1 MGKNQYIVKFAGLP
15 VGSHEFEFEV
25 KDKFF
30 EQINDSEIKSAD
42 LKVNLT
48 LLKQG
53 TLMQMIF
60 KIEGT
65 VEMDCD
71 RCLTP
76 YDFPIKAES
85 TLIVKHGNPDEGND
99 EVLVIPEGAGEADIS
114 HYLYEYIIL
123 ALPSRK
129 IPCEIEEDFECDEET
144 LLKFNENAV
153 QEEKE
158 EVNPIWEQLKK
169 IKFNKN

>member
-1 MGKNQYIVKFAGLP
+1 MGKSQYIVKFAGLP

-30 EQINDSEIKSAD
+30 EEIEDSEIKRANIE
-42 LKVNLT
+42 VNLT
-48 LLKQG
+48 LIKQG

-60 KIEGT
+60 KIKGT

-71 RCLTP
+71 RCLIA
-76 YDFPIKAES
+76 YDFPIES
-85 TLIVKHGNPDEGND
+85 EETLVVKHGNPDEGNE

-129 IPCEIEEDFECDEET
+129 IPCEIDTNFECDMET
-144 LLKFNENAV
+144 LQKLNENSV
-153 QEEKE
+153 PEKE
-158 EVNPIWEQLKK
+158 EVNPLWEKLNK